1 VGLLSTPR
9 SDLKIVGD
17 TARTEAATEAVE
29 SLRDK
34 KPEEIADPKV
44 QRERQEFL
52 RESLRETRAPRE
64 INNIYER
71 ILGGNDLV
79 PVAYLQR
86 GAVAARAVARIDL
99 GGGSYGTGFLITP
112 GVLIT
117 NNHVLPDAATAARAH
132 AHFHYEVDLSDAPVG
147 PVVVEL
153 RPEKLFFTSPQNE
166 LDFSVVAV
174 DGGVPL
180 TSYGCL
186 PLVEITG
193 KVSEGEW
200 LTIIQHPNGGRKQVC
215 VRENKFVKR
224 TNDMLWYTT
233 DTEPGS
239 SGSPVFNNDWFVVAL
254 HHAGVP
260 ETRNGVTQITPDGS
274 PKWVA
279 NEGVRVSRIV
289 QTLKRALPAH
299 PLLTPMYDLP
309 PAKARISEPPN
320 LAPVTLPPASQSPPR
335 EFIAMPESRII
346 SVPFEA
352 KFQITADGQ
361 VIPLPNPPAGTES
374 FGGLTTAEALDL
386 LEKAKAKKPAKFDA
400 PFNSDYSTRK
410 GYNPAFLGD
419 GKKIVGFPKL
429 SDALE
434 EEVAPLLKP
443 AKDNKF
449 ILHYINYSLVMH
461 KTRRFAMYSAANV
474 TFAHR
479 FEMSRPP
486 DVWRTDPR
494 IKAEHQVGAFY
505 YKNNQF
511 DRGHLTRREDLEFG
525 KTPQDALESAGDT
538 CHYTNSTPQH
548 AKFNQNKEIWQGIE
562 RHVLEDAIV
571 DGRFDAQIITGSVFD
586 EGDPEYQDIQYP
598 LQYWKVVAAINSKD
612 ELFATAFLASQEEV
626 IDKFGIE
633 VTEVPIGPFKTFQTK
648 ISEVER
654 LTGLRFVSGAAG
666 ATSLS
671 KADPLEQP
679 GAKPRKKKKSTF
691 ESTTGVVLPQH
702 YYEISDLDDIV
713 GMP

>member
-1 VGLLSTPR
+1 VSLLSTAR
-9 SDLKIVGD
+9 SDLKIVAD

-29 SLRDK
+29 ALRDK
-34 KPEEIADPKV
+34 KPEEIAAPKV

-52 RESLRETRAPRE
+52 RESLGETRAPQE

-71 ILGGNDLV
+71 ILGGNDLM

-112 GVLIT
+112 EVLIT
-117 NNHVLPDAATAARAH
+117 NNHVLPDAGTAARAH

-147 PVVVEL
+147 PIVVEL
-153 RPEKLFFTSPQNE
+153 RPEKLFFTSSQNK

-174 DGGVPL
+174 DGSVPL
-180 TSYGCL
+180 ALYGCL
-186 PLVEITG
+186 PLIGGTG

-215 VRENKFVKR
+215 VRENKLIKR
-224 TNDMLWYTT
+224 TDDMLWYTT

-260 ETRNGVTQITPDGS
+260 ETKDGVTQTAPDGS
-274 PKWVA
+274 PKWIA

-289 QTLKRALPAH
+289 QTLRDALPTH
-299 PLLTPMYDLP
+299 PLLMPMYDLP
-309 PAKARISEPPN
+309 PARARISEPPN
-320 LAPVTLPPASQSPPR
+320 LAPVTLPPTPQSPPR
-335 EFIAMPESRII
+335 ESTVMAESRII

-352 KFQITADGQ
+352 KFRVTADGQ
-361 VIPLPNPPAGTES
+361 VIPLPSAPGSTES
-374 FGGLTTAEALDL
+374 FGGGLTTAEALDV
-386 LEKAKAKKPAKFDA
+386 LEKSKKPAKFDA
-400 PFNSDYSTRK
+400 PFNPDYSTRK
-410 GYNPAFLGD
+410 GYNPSYLG
-419 GKKIVGFPKL
+419 GGNKIVGFPKL

-443 AKDNKF
+443 TKDNKF

-461 KTRRFAMYSAANV
+461 QTRRFAIYSAANV
-474 TFAHR
+474 SFADR
-479 FEMSRPP
+479 FAMGRPP

-494 IKAEHQVGAFY
+494 IAAAHQVGAFY

-511 DRGHLTRREDLEFG
+511 DRGHLTRREDLEYG
-525 KTPQDALESAGDT
+525 DAPRDALESAGDT

-571 DGRFDAQIITGSVFD
+571 DERFNAQIITGSVFD
-586 EGDPEYQDIQYP
+586 EGDPEYRDIQYP
-598 LQYWKVVAAINSKD
+598 LQYWKVVAAINSED

-626 IDKFGIE
+626 IDQFGIE

-648 ISEVER
+648 ISEIER

-666 ATSLS
+666 TTSLS

-679 GAKPRKKKKSTF
+679 GAPPKKKKKSTF
-691 ESTTGVVLPQH
+691 ESTTGIALPQH
-702 YYEISDLDDIV
+702 YREISDLDDIV